1 MVINWLDFIRYELTL
16 KSISK
21 QKLSRQHLL
30 VELSLARLFNSHWHN
45 SPTFTGTIV
54 QQSLAQLFKSHW
66 HDWST
71 VTGTSDQQSLVW
83 FFNSGWHDCSTV
95 ISTIIQQS
103 LWHDCPTVTG
113 TIDQQSLPWFFIS
126 GWHYCS
132 TVTGTIAQQLP
143 ARFYFLCWQNSS
155 TVKITVE
162 ELCHVPGI
170 RHMIPIS
177 YIISEA
183 HSEHCQASQM
193 VLFAKIVSGC
203 KALIISIESSIF
215 DVSISKTVH

>member
-103 LWHDCPTVTG
+103 LA
-113 TIDQQSLPWFFIS
+113 WFFIS

-143 ARFYFLCWQNSS
+143 ARLYFLCWQNSS
-155 TVKITVE
+155 TVQITVE
-162 ELCHVPGI
+162 EPCHVPGI
-170 RHMIPIS
+170 RHMTPIS

-183 HSEHCQASQM
+183 HSEYCQASQM
-193 VLFAKIVSGC
+193 VLFAKIVNGC
-203 KALIISIESSIF
+203 KALIISIKSSIF

>member
-1 MVINWLDFIRYELTL
+1 MIRALFTERYSQTDHIVFSEIRFNKSSHYIGTSQSIYIANQLTGFCKVQVSTEKDSRTYTTVCSEIHFSKNYTIEKPTNLFIMVINWLDFIRYELTL

-45 SPTFTGTIV
+45 SPTYTGTIV

-103 LWHDCPTVTG
+103 LARLSNSHWHD
-113 TIDQQSLPWFFIS
+113 W
-126 GWHYCS
+126 S
-132 TVTGTIAQQLP
+132 TVTG
-143 ARFYFLCWQNSS
+143 
-155 TVKITVE
+155 
-162 ELCHVPGI
+162 
-170 RHMIPIS
+170 MIL
-177 YIISEA
+177 
-183 HSEHCQASQM
+183 Q
-193 VLFAKIVSGC
+193 
-203 KALIISIESSIF
+203 
-215 DVSISKTVH
+215 